1 MQKRQVPF
9 ERSNHDPAPKV
20 KSRHP
25 KKAGLFALV
34 AILLVSC
41 ETQKPVVET
50 PAAARPTAEP
60 HSKPVKM
67 PPINRKLGASKSIG
81 LEDFFVIQQS
91 GKVLIYDVRHPYF
104 HAIDHI
110 PGSINWPHTKYDAQ
124 VQRRDIEIQKALAEG
139 KKVVVYCFN
148 LGCPEARNV
157 AKKLA
162 RRDYE
167 IHVFGA
173 GIDTWRTAGLP
184 LEGTAAVKSE

>member
-1 MQKRQVPF
+1 
-9 ERSNHDPAPKV
+9 
-20 KSRHP
+20 
-25 KKAGLFALV
+25 
-34 AILLVSC
+34 
-41 ETQKPVVET
+41 
-50 PAAARPTAEP
+50 
-60 HSKPVKM
+60 M
-67 PPINRKLGASKSIG
+67 PPTNRKLGAIESIDVEE
-81 LEDFFVIQQS
+81 LFEIQQS

-104 HAIDHI
+104 HSIDHI
-110 PGSINWPHTKYDAQ
+110 PGSINWPHTEYDAQ

>member
-1 MQKRQVPF
+1 MIHLKATKMN
-9 ERSNHDPAPKV
+9 SLL
-20 KSRHP
+20 P

-34 AILLVSC
+34 VTLLVSC

-50 PAAARPTAEP
+50 PAASRPTAEP

-67 PPINRKLGASKSIG
+67 PPTNRKLGASESID
-81 LEDFFVIQQS
+81 LEELFGIQQS

-110 PGSINWPHTKYDAQ
+110 PGSINWPHTEYDAQ
-124 VQRRDIEIQKALAEG
+124 VQKRDIEIQNALADG

-162 RRDYE
+162 RRDYV
-167 IHVFGA
+167 IHVFGS
-173 GIDTWRTAGLP
+173 GIDTWRSAGLP
-184 LEGTAAVKSE
+184 LEGAVPAKPE